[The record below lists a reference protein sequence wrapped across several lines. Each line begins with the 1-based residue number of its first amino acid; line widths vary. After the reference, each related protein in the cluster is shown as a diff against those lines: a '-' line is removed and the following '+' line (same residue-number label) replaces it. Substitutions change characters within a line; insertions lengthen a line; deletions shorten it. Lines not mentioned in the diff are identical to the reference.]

1 MECLKGNGRGS
12 LFKLTA
18 DEYETIIEIVRHEN
32 PEKRVAVQSY
42 TDEDFLSEVY
52 MDADDLQHLKSL
64 LRQKKNVILQGA
76 PGVGKTFTAERLAY
90 VLMGEKEPER
100 IEKVQFHQSF
110 SYEDFIMGY
119 KPTEQGGFELRTG
132 IFTSSVKRPRTRPT
146 RTSSSSSTKLTEAI

>member
-1 MECLKGNGRGS
+1 MKTLKKSSR
-12 LFKLTA
+12 
-18 DEYETIIEIVRHEN
+18 TIIYRRGLFVRSVHGRRRLAALEILT
-32 PEKRVAVQSY
+32 PS
-42 TDEDFLSEVY
+42 
-52 MDADDLQHLKSL
+52 
-64 LRQKKNVILQGA
+64 KKNVILQGA

-90 VLMGEKEPER
+90 VLMGVKEPER